1 VKTSNFLRDLA
12 VTLGLCAL
20 AYLAARIAIP
30 LVF

>member
-1 VKTSNFLRDLA
+1 VKTNFLRDLA

-20 AYLAARIAIP
+20 AYLAARIVIP